1 MNYRHHPQI
10 GFEIPIITPAVRGAW
25 DVVTSVFDRVPG
37 SDWIKDATR
46 NGTTFLADM
55 ARDDRGRFLLQAIT
69 VTYLYGPL
77 AGTPLPGAV
86 GQVVVGPVVA
96 SLVWALPGMI
106 AGESFTEA
114 YTKELAEKIQG
125 LAEYFGGK
133 KAGELFANQL
143 KGLIDN
149 PQFKDAMASVRARF
163 GNIAGDAVKRALIEL
178 NLTPEQL
185 AKQFNVSPDVAAAA
199 INHFFRENVYDINRD
214 YDKEGDP
221 VDPIAK
227 ERLQRDLV
235 EANLPAGIQ
244 ISRHRLLRSVIL
256 ARDPIPTGAGTPT
269 DQGRTFF
276 GQLVTAALLTSPL
289 WFSVFVLSRIRNKR

>member
-1 MNYRHHPQI
+1 MNYFHPQI

-46 NGTTFLADM
+46 EGATFLADM

-114 YTKELAEKIQG
+114 YTKELTEKIQG

-149 PQFKDAMASVRARF
+149 QQFKDAMASVRARF
-163 GNIAGDAVKRALIEL
+163 GNVAGDALKRSLVEL

-199 INHFFRENVYDINRD
+199 INHFFRENLYDINRD

-227 ERLQRDLV
+227 ERLRRDLV
-235 EANLPAGIQ
+235 EGFPAGIQ
-244 ISRHRLLRSVIL
+244 PARHRLLRSVIL
-256 ARDPIPTGAGTPT
+256 ARDPIPTDAGAPAN
-269 DQGRTFF
+269 QGPTFF
-276 GQLVTAALLTSPL
+276 GQLVTLAVLTSPL
-289 WFSVFVLSRIRNKR
+289 WFPIFVLPKIRRRR